1 MPTSFRDFRGFWNLE
16 FRFFDFGP
24 NFLFASGTSVF
35 APLDPDFKLQLY
47 QDTYFKTLRAQYLVS
62 TCGTVTTRFTLW
74 FLEASSD
81 SDISHLLE

>member
-1 MPTSFRDFRGFWNLE
+1 ME
-16 FRFFDFGP
+16 FEFFDFGP

-35 APLDPDFKLQLY
+35 APLDPDFELQLY